1 MNLGYDYIVIETN
14 DIVSFLKETKK
25 HQLTLFHLHQLDAL
39 RYSFY
44 VPIYQRYITSSM
56 HLPIQKS
63 IGLLHYLFLIFKFPQ
78 IIFTLAFIST
88 LFILPHYIY
97 DYKITGSLS
106 IVNNQLQ
113 KDLNKQ
119 IQMMHPKLTY
129 PQINKLYDHLKRK
142 YQSEI
147 DYLNVYQKGSVLHV
161 EYTPASHNQK
171 TVLKYQDYIAKKDG
185 IIRQLDVKQGNVLV
199 KVNQYVK
206 KGDVLISHQIEDT
219 KQQIKMIPTLG
230 SVEAYTYQYIEASS
244 SNVKDKEEIYNNG
257 ERKSELMTTDNESQ
271 GNISERTNN
280 GKLEQFQ
287 SIISEVVSN
296 ALKENTGMLGKEV
309 SEIVSDNVIKEMDY
323 LMHIREKQEEERFK
337 KLDET
342 IRSCQL
348 HRKESAKIKRGIFSK
363 IKKIM

>member
-171 TVLKYQDYIAKKDG
+171 TVLKYQDY
-185 IIRQLDVKQGNVLV
+185 
-199 KVNQYVK
+199 VK

-244 SNVKDKEEIYNNG
+244 SNVKDKDIFAYLLFKIRGQLPKDVKIDREKVLSYDIIEKKYVLKMQYVFI
-257 ERKSELMTTDNESQ
+257 E
-271 GNISERTNN
+271 NI
-280 GKLEQFQ
+280 
-287 SIISEVVSN
+287 
-296 ALKENTGMLGKEV
+296 A
-309 SEIVSDNVIKEMDY
+309 
-323 LMHIREKQEEERFK
+323 IRE
-337 KLDET
+337 D
-342 IRSCQL
+342 S
-348 HRKESAKIKRGIFSK
+348 
-363 IKKIM
+363 

>member
-147 DYLNVYQKGSVLHV
+147 DYLNVYQ
-161 EYTPASHNQK
+161 
-171 TVLKYQDYIAKKDG
+171 
-185 IIRQLDVKQGNVLV
+185 
-199 KVNQYVK
+199 
-206 KGDVLISHQIEDT
+206 
-219 KQQIKMIPTLG
+219 
-230 SVEAYTYQYIEASS
+230 
-244 SNVKDKEEIYNNG
+244 
-257 ERKSELMTTDNESQ
+257 
-271 GNISERTNN
+271 
-280 GKLEQFQ
+280 
-287 SIISEVVSN
+287 
-296 ALKENTGMLGKEV
+296 
-309 SEIVSDNVIKEMDY
+309 
-323 LMHIREKQEEERFK
+323 
-337 KLDET
+337 
-342 IRSCQL
+342 
-348 HRKESAKIKRGIFSK
+348 
-363 IKKIM
+363 

>member
-129 PQINKLYDHLKRK
+129 PQIN
-142 YQSEI
+142 
-147 DYLNVYQKGSVLHV
+147 NVYQKGSILHV

-185 IIRQLDVKQGNVLV
+185 VIRQLDVKQGNVLV

-244 SNVKDKEEIYNNG
+244 SNVKDKDIFAYLLFKI
-257 ERKSELMTTDNESQ
+257 RSQ
-271 GNISERTNN
+271 LPKDVKIDREKVLSYDIIKKKYVLKMQYVFIENI
-280 GKLEQFQ
+280 
-287 SIISEVVSN
+287 
-296 ALKENTGMLGKEV
+296 A
-309 SEIVSDNVIKEMDY
+309 
-323 LMHIREKQEEERFK
+323 IRE
-337 KLDET
+337 D
-342 IRSCQL
+342 S
-348 HRKESAKIKRGIFSK
+348 
-363 IKKIM
+363 

>member
-113 KDLNKQ
+113 KDFNKQ
-119 IQMMHPKLTY
+119 IQMMH
-129 PQINKLYDHLKRK
+129 
-142 YQSEI
+142 QSEI

-185 IIRQLDVKQGNVLV
+185 VIRQLDVKQGNVLV

-244 SNVKDKEEIYNNG
+244 SNVKDKDIFAYLLFKIRGQLPKVLSYDIIEKKYVLKMQYVFIE
-257 ERKSELMTTDNESQ
+257 
-271 GNISERTNN
+271 NI
-280 GKLEQFQ
+280 
-287 SIISEVVSN
+287 
-296 ALKENTGMLGKEV
+296 A
-309 SEIVSDNVIKEMDY
+309 
-323 LMHIREKQEEERFK
+323 IRE
-337 KLDET
+337 D
-342 IRSCQL
+342 S
-348 HRKESAKIKRGIFSK
+348 
-363 IKKIM
+363 

>member
-113 KDLNKQ
+113 KD
-119 IQMMHPKLTY
+119 
-129 PQINKLYDHLKRK
+129 DHLKRK

-244 SNVKDKEEIYNNG
+244 SNVKDKDIFAYLLFKI
-257 ERKSELMTTDNESQ
+257 RSQ
-271 GNISERTNN
+271 LPKDVKI
-280 GKLEQFQ
+280 
-287 SIISEVVSN
+287 
-296 ALKENTGMLGKEV
+296 
-309 SEIVSDNVIKEMDY
+309 D
-323 LMHIREKQEEERFK
+323 REKVLSYDKVQIIDPTYLFLQAFE
-337 KLDET
+337 
-342 IRSCQL
+342 
-348 HRKESAKIKRGIFSK
+348 HR
-363 IKKIM
+363 

>member
-1 MNLGYDYIVIETN
+1 MNLGYDYIVIESN

-63 IGLLHYLFLIFKFPQ
+63 IGLLHYLLLIFKFPQ

-119 IQMMHPKLTY
+119 IQMIHPKLTY

-171 TVLKYQDYIAKKDG
+171 TVIKYQDYIAKKDG
-185 IIRQLDVKQGNVLV
+185 VIHRLDVKQGNVLV

-230 SVEAYTYQYIEASS
+230 SVEAYTYQYMEASS
-244 SNVKDKEEIYNNG
+244 SNVKDKDIFAYLLFKI
-257 ERKSELMTTDNESQ
+257 RSQ
-271 GNISERTNN
+271 LPKDVKIDREKVLSYDIIEKKYVLKMQYVFIENI
-280 GKLEQFQ
+280 
-287 SIISEVVSN
+287 
-296 ALKENTGMLGKEV
+296 A
-309 SEIVSDNVIKEMDY
+309 
-323 LMHIREKQEEERFK
+323 IRE
-337 KLDET
+337 D
-342 IRSCQL
+342 S
-348 HRKESAKIKRGIFSK
+348 
-363 IKKIM
+363 

>member
-88 LFILPHYIY
+88 LFIY

-185 IIRQLDVKQGNVLV
+185 VIRQLDVKQGN
-199 KVNQYVK
+199 
-206 KGDVLISHQIEDT
+206 VLISHQIEDT

-244 SNVKDKEEIYNNG
+244 SNVKDKDIFAYLLFKI
-257 ERKSELMTTDNESQ
+257 RSQ
-271 GNISERTNN
+271 LPKDVKIDREKVLSYD
-280 GKLEQFQ
+280 
-287 SIISEVVSN
+287 IIEKKYV
-296 ALKENTGMLGKEV
+296 LKMQYVFIED
-309 SEIVSDNVIKEMDY
+309 IA
-323 LMHIREKQEEERFK
+323 IRE
-337 KLDET
+337 D
-342 IRSCQL
+342 S
-348 HRKESAKIKRGIFSK
+348 
-363 IKKIM
+363 

>member
-129 PQINKLYDHLKRK
+129 PQIN
-142 YQSEI
+142 
-147 DYLNVYQKGSVLHV
+147 LNVYQKGSVLHV

-244 SNVKDKEEIYNNG
+244 SNVKDKDIFAYLLFKI
-257 ERKSELMTTDNESQ
+257 RSQ
-271 GNISERTNN
+271 LPKDVKIDREKVLSYDIIEKKYVLKMQYVFIENI
-280 GKLEQFQ
+280 
-287 SIISEVVSN
+287 
-296 ALKENTGMLGKEV
+296 A
-309 SEIVSDNVIKEMDY
+309 
-323 LMHIREKQEEERFK
+323 IRE
-337 KLDET
+337 D
-342 IRSCQL
+342 S
-348 HRKESAKIKRGIFSK
+348 
-363 IKKIM
+363 

>member
-142 YQSEI
+142 YQSKI
-147 DYLNVYQKGSVLHV
+147 D
-161 EYTPASHNQK
+161 
-171 TVLKYQDYIAKKDG
+171 VLKYQDYIAKKDG
-185 IIRQLDVKQGNVLV
+185 VIRQLDVKQGNVLV

-244 SNVKDKEEIYNNG
+244 SNVKDKDIFAYLLFKI
-257 ERKSELMTTDNESQ
+257 RSQ
-271 GNISERTNN
+271 LPKDVKIDREKVLSYD
-280 GKLEQFQ
+280 
-287 SIISEVVSN
+287 IIEKKYV
-296 ALKENTGMLGKEV
+296 LKMQYVFIED
-309 SEIVSDNVIKEMDY
+309 IA
-323 LMHIREKQEEERFK
+323 IRE
-337 KLDET
+337 D
-342 IRSCQL
+342 S
-348 HRKESAKIKRGIFSK
+348 
-363 IKKIM
+363 